1 MSARSTIKK
10 VFPPNLRRGI
20 SLLLNKRRERRLS
33 RLSAGEAFDE
43 IYRRGIWKIGNAQS
57 GPGSEGSLADRYV
70 ELVLSYAARH
80 NLRTVVDGGCGDF
93 SIGSRLAPN
102 FVSYLAVDVSPM
114 IIEMNKQR
122 YASFFKQHAVAFAM
136 ADLTSTVLKRADL
149 ILIRQVLQ
157 HLTNSQVELVLR
169 NLEAA
174 DWRRVLITEEV
185 QDSRNCATPNLDLPS
200 HTFNT
205 RVALR
210 SGVFI
215 DREPFN
221 RSANRIATIEEEAV
235 GERPRTNLL
244 VFELTRDSIG

>member
-1 MSARSTIKK
+1 
-10 VFPPNLRRGI
+10 
-20 SLLLNKRRERRLS
+20 
-33 RLSAGEAFDE
+33 
-43 IYRRGIWKIGNAQS
+43 
-57 GPGSEGSLADRYV
+57 LADRYV
-70 ELVLSYAARH
+70 ELVLSYAAKH
-80 NLRTVVDGGCGDF
+80 DLRTVVDGGCGDF

-102 FVSYLAVDVSPM
+102 FASYLALDVSPM

-122 YASFFKQHAVAFAM
+122 YASLLKQRGVAFPV

-169 NLEAA
+169 NLGAA

-185 QDSRNCATPNLDLPS
+185 HDSRNCRTPNLDLPC

-221 RSANRIATIEEEAV
+221 RLANRIASIEEEAE

-244 VFELTRDSIG
+244 VFELTRDSVG